1 MVELIIREHAGEA
14 LGWCLD
20 FPSFWCNNTKIAQ
33 VMDDREST
41 GWVDAHPNLGLKP
54 RPPF

>member
-1 MVELIIREHAGEA
+1 MVEFHQGTCGRSPGKVLR
-14 LGWCLD
+14 
-20 FPSFWCNNTKIAQ
+20 FPSDNTKIAQ

-54 RPPF
+54 RLPF